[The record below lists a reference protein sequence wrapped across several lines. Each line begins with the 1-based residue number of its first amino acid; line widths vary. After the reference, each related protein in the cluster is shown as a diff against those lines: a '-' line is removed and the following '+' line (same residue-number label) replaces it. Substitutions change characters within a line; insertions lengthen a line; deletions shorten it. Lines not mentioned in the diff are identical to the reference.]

1 MARILVV
8 DDEVS
13 CRNPLARLL
22 QLEGFETMVAGDGRE
37 ALEAMEKAVPDLVLL
52 DLIMPRMDG
61 VDFLDAVQKGGRF
74 SSVPVL
80 VVTGVH
86 DSKRMTKAMS
96 LGAKEYLFKCDVP
109 FPKLLVILKKYVGN
123 PRPPEA
129 TREAARGDAARTE
142 PPGRAEAA
150 RPEAG
155 RSEAGRSDAE
165 RGDADRAQPG
175 RSKSAAVC

>member
-13 CRNPLARLL
+13 CRTPLARLL
-22 QLEGFETMVAGDGRE
+22 QLDGFETMVAGDGQE
-37 ALEAMEKAVPDLVLL
+37 ALEALEKAIPDLILL

-61 VDFLDAVQKGGRF
+61 VEFLDAVRKDGRF

-80 VVTGVH
+80 IVTGVH

-109 FPKLLVILKKYVGN
+109 FPKLLVILKKYVGD
-123 PRPPEA
+123 PAPTGPGRP
-129 TREAARGDAARTE
+129 DAARADSGRA
-142 PPGRAEAA
+142 PAPGRTEN
-150 RPEAG
+150 G
-155 RSEAGRSDAE
+155 RLENDRSDSG
-165 RGDADRAQPG
+165 RGEPDRSQPG
-175 RSKSAAVC
+175 RSKSTATC

>member
-13 CRNPLARLL
+13 CRTPLARLL

-37 ALEAMEKAVPDLVLL
+37 ALDALEKAVPDLVLL

-61 VDFLDAVQKGGRF
+61 VDFLDAVRKDQRF
-74 SSVPVL
+74 SPVPVL
-80 VVTGVH
+80 IVTGVH

-109 FPKLLVILKKYVGN
+109 FPRLLVILKKYLGD
-123 PRPPEA
+123 PRPPQDSRNDA
-129 TREAARGDAARTE
+129 TRAEGGRAA
-142 PPGRAEAA
+142 PPGRAEPA
-150 RPEAG
+150 
-155 RSEAGRSDAE
+155 RSDAA
-165 RGDADRAQPG
+165 RGDSDRAQPG
-175 RSKSAAVC
+175 RPKSTAVC